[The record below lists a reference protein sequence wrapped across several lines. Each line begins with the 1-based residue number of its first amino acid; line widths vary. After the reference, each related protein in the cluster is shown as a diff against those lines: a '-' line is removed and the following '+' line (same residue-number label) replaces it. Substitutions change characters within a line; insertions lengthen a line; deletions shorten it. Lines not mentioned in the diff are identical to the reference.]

1 VRPQHKSIFPADEW
15 LWQPGAAAWV
25 WGVLKAAG
33 GKAPAEEVTR
43 TLAQLRGSSHRQANG
58 LRNRGLTVLEAFRL
72 IEIERL
78 PAERGGR
85 ATSAYGNVSIIRERI
100 DEKEARERKKQVMA
114 AWWNEMLLDWL
125 TAIQE

>member
-1 VRPQHKSIFPADEW
+1 M
-15 LWQPGAAAWV
+15 
-25 WGVLKAAG
+25 
-33 GKAPAEEVTR
+33 
-43 TLAQLRGSSHRQANG
+43 
-58 LRNRGLTVLEAFRL
+58 LEAFRL
-72 IEIERL
+72 IEIVRL